1 LRCSVA
7 YVPSFAIVSIY
18 VPVVGTVT
26 ENAPVADVVTGGK
39 GEAGT
44 PQGMLDAVCAAL
56 HVVAV
61 GRLPTVTVNPTSAV
75 PAVKSTAVPE
85 IVSGTGVGVGVTT
98 GTTPPPPPPD
108 VLPPPPPPQAA
119 TVTAAA
125 ASAKPNTKFC
135 TRTL

>member
-1 LRCSVA
+1 M
-7 YVPSFAIVSIY
+7 Y

-85 IVSGTGVGVGVTT
+85 IVFGVGVTT
-98 GTTPPPPPPD
+98 GTTPPPPPPE
-108 VLPPPPPPQAA
+108 VLPPPPPQAA
-119 TVTAAA
+119 IVAAA
-125 ASAKPNTKFC
+125 AVSAKPNTKFC